1 MIKLCIFDLDGTTVN
16 SLASIAYFA
25 NETLKRFGYAPFP
38 QDDYRTLAGG
48 GARKLWDNIQ
58 RAAGFPSEKTDDM
71 RNDWLATY
79 SRNFLYLTEPYAGIA
94 EMLQALKQAGIYTAI
109 VTNKDKRIA
118 DQLCGALFG
127 EAGRLLDVCVSDH
140 PGMVLKPAPD
150 ELLHLMAQQ
159 GAAPAECV
167 YCGDHDIDMRTGRNA
182 GVHTVGVTWGF
193 HTRQTLLDAGADFV
207 ADTPEDIVTYV
218 HSFNA

>member
-48 GARKLWDNIQ
+48 GARKLWANLQ
-58 RAAGFPSEKTDDM
+58 RAAGFPPEKTDDM

-94 EMLQALKQAGIYTAI
+94 EMLQALKQGGVYTAI